1 MFRFFKRMKREYQH
15 QRTLQHI
22 DNLFADSNVSMKS
35 DLKTMGD
42 DMLERQRIEREQ
54 DPKK

>member
-1 MFRFFKRMKREYQH
+1 MFRFFKRMKCEYQH